1 MRPKWDD
8 GTPAHTKYI
17 THVVNEYDLQKEFP
31 ILTLRP
37 VAWKT
42 GLKEMFWIYQD
53 KSNDVSLLED
63 KYNVNYWR
71 EWANEDGNLNKAY
84 GYQAGKKIDF
94 PEGTFDQ
101 VDRVLH
107 LLKNDPMNRRIMTNL
122 LPLHEMSEMQL
133 PACCYETLWS
143 VRGNYVDML
152 LIQRSGDIIPAS
164 GSINV
169 TQYALLQTMVAQ
181 SVGKKPGKF
190 THIINNLHIYDRHIT
205 IAEELL
211 KRESFNA
218 PILEV
223 NPFVGDFYDFTVE
236 DFRLINYRH
245 GEHVPN
251 IPIAI

>member
-101 VDRVLH
+101 VDRVLY

-152 LIQRSGDIIPAS
+152 LMQRSGDIIPAS

-169 TQYALLQTMVAQ
+169 TQYAMLLTMVAQ

-211 KRESFNA
+211 NRKSFNA

-223 NPFVGDFYDFTVE
+223 SPFVEDFYNFTVE